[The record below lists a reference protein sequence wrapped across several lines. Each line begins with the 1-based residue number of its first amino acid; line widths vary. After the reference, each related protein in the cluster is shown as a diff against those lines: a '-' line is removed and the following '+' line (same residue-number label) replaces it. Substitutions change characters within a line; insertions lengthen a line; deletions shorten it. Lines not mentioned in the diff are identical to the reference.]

1 MRLRPTD
8 LLLIFLRH
16 SRRGAGNA
24 DTHGSID
31 RRPGGVCRAG
41 ADRLGATAE
50 PGSDQRDPRVVPV
63 GLHGELLRRA
73 ARRRRGAGLPEATH
87 GPALCALPDRGER
100 RHAQEPGACRCRA
113 SRPAAGCGRRAS
125 RSRAR
130 RIDRARADHAPL
142 RGHRSPATAGAKSGF
157 GAAAAKAARRAAGR
171 SCAEDRRHRS
181 GAAAG
186 VTAIAANRAWTDSA
200 AAAARTVDDPAGLR
214 GGTAGLLR
222 DRAGGRRPHR
232 RLPRRQWRVVVG
244 GMPAGDPVGK
254 MTGDPAIRP
263 VRSTKSLPTCAE
275 GIRRLTGR

>member
-24 DTHGSID
+24 DSHGSID
-31 RRPGGVCRAG
+31 RRPGGVCRVG

-50 PGSDQRDPRVVPV
+50 SGSDQRDPRVVPV
-63 GLHGELLRRA
+63 GFHGELLRRA
-73 ARRRRGAGLPEATH
+73 ARRRRGAGLPEAAH

-113 SRPAAGCGRRAS
+113 ARACRSAAARGRRAP
-125 RSRAR
+125 RAR

-142 RGHRSPATAGAKSGF
+142 RGHCSPATAGAKSGF
-157 GAAAAKAARRAAGR
+157 GAAAAKTARGAAGH
-171 SCAEDRRHRS
+171 SCAREDRRHRTV
-181 GAAAG
+181 GAAG
-186 VTAIAANRAWTDSA
+186 TTGIATNLAWTDSA

-222 DRAGGRRPHR
+222 ECAGGRRPRR

-244 GMPAGDPVGK
+244 GMPAGDPVGAV
-254 MTGDPAIRP
+254 T
-263 VRSTKSLPTCAE
+263 T
-275 GIRRLTGR
+275 